1 MLVVDERGF
10 RTKSFPISTNTFF
23 KFDKYFWTK
32 SSFRKNLWG
41 SWAASLSKNMAGC
54 RCKSATL
61 ADFQRW
67 AFPINKSADSQR
79 LEHFL
84 SHRQTNRWR
93 IYRGEKWLLAV
104 EGFEGRIF
112 FNSVPFN
119 WGAKIVAIQA
129 FFVFWKSNTLQ
140 VCIECVHM
148 WTVHS
153 GFILRFQLKV
163 FLKLSVKCRS
173 WIAIN
178 GIGQLNSPSVGAVH
192 KALKNFFLHNIL
204 LFMYFKKLK
213 LRKVCSYPELFSKLF
228 SSSLII
234 FSDWAGSLMAIL
246 NLDGKEALPLE
257 K

>member
-10 RTKSFPISTNTFF
+10 QTKSFPISTNTFF

-84 SHRQTNRWR
+84 SHRQTNIWR

-129 FFVFWKSNTLQ
+129 FFLF
-140 VCIECVHM
+140 
-148 WTVHS
+148 
-153 GFILRFQLKV
+153 
-163 FLKLSVKCRS
+163 FLKIKYFATLYRMLSHVDCPQWFHSQISVKS
-173 WIAIN
+173 
-178 GIGQLNSPSVGAVH
+178 
-192 KALKNFFLHNIL
+192 
-204 LFMYFKKLK
+204 LFK
-213 LRKVCSYPELFSKLF
+213 
-228 SSSLII
+228 II
-234 FSDWAGSLMAIL
+234 SQMQIL
-246 NLDGKEALPLE
+246 NCNQWYRTIKFPFDRRSS
-257 K
+257 